1 MSRLLEIDREKLA
14 RSFDRSPFVFRHR
27 VEEGAL
33 FSIPALVELAR
44 RLPECSV
51 EYQSGAVPVG
61 LDPAAA
67 PKTGL
72 SLEETLLRIEDC
84 ASWVVLKHVERVP
97 EYRDLMEGLLG
108 EVAAAHE
115 GLTAGVVDPAAF
127 VFVSSAASVTPYHID
142 PEHNFLLQIR
152 GQKTMFVWDPGDR
165 VALPEEDLEHF
176 HAGGHRNL
184 SYTDRLQLRALRFDL
199 SPGDVLHVPVTA
211 PHWVQNGGSVS
222 ISLSVTFRTPASY
235 RREILYRINAHL
247 RRLHLDPRPPGASPL
262 ADRVKLAAFGAIR
275 RARRGLRRRP
285 PAPVASPGAAS

>member
-1 MSRLLEIDREKLA
+1 MLSPGTGAAASPEMARTWGEDFLRLEASGWKGRGGTALLCRASDRE
-14 RSFDRSPFVFRHR
+14 FFRR
-27 VEEGAL
+27 VIAGAH
-33 FSIPALVELAR
+33 ER
-44 RLPECSV
+44 GRL
-51 EYQSGAVPVG
+51 
-61 LDPAAA
+61 
-67 PKTGL
+67 
-72 SLEETLLRIEDC
+72 
-84 ASWVVLKHVERVP
+84 
-97 EYRDLMEGLLG
+97 YRDLMEGLLG

-127 VFVSSAASVTPYHID
+127 VFVSSAASVTPYHIA

-176 HAGGHRNL
+176 HAGGPRNL
-184 SYTDRLQLRALRFDL
+184 SYADRIQLRALRFDL

-247 RRLHLDPRPPGASPL
+247 RTLRLHPRPPGASPL
-262 ADRVKLAAFGAIR
+262 ADRVKLAAFGALR

-285 PAPVASPGAAS
+285 QAPVASPGAAS